1 MYTAP
6 IPVNEE
12 TDYHADL
19 FMKLRA
25 LRKSIADE
33 NNVPPYVLFSD
44 ATLKELSRYFPLDKE
59 AMLQIKGVGERKYEQ
74 YGEVFLEVIK
84 DWRENNPDVKAKVR
98 ISDAP
103 ATTPRLK
110 KTEDDRPSHMIS
122 YQMFQA
128 GKYLKDI
135 GGIREM
141 SPQTIENHLFKGY
154 KTGYPIAWEIFFNSE
169 EEKTVLAARENS
181 DEPQLKPL

>member
-1 MYTAP
+1 MYIAP

-59 AMLQIKGVGERKYEQ
+59 DMLQIKGIGERKYEQ
-74 YGEVFLEVIK
+74 YGEVFLEVIRE
-84 DWRENNPDVKAKVR
+84 WRENNPDVKAKIR
-98 ISDAP
+98 IADTRVSAP
-103 ATTPRLK
+103 KAK
-110 KTEDDRPSHMIS
+110 KTTDDRASHMIS
-122 YQMFQA
+122 YQMFHSGQPQ
-128 GKYLKDI
+128 KDI
-135 GGIREM
+135 
-141 SPQTIENHLFKGY
+141 
-154 KTGYPIAWEIFFNSE
+154 A
-169 EEKTVLAARENS
+169 V
-181 DEPQLKPL
+181 